1 MAKAYTKEFLV
12 DAFLSRYVCL
22 GSAVLASMRVMAE
35 NHYDSV
41 GKEKFRTSASL
52 DAEAIK
58 KYVAEYGSGLS
69 V

>member
-1 MAKAYTKEFLV
+1 MAKAYTREFLV
-12 DAFLSRYVCL
+12 NAFLSRYVPL
-22 GSAVLASMRVMAE
+22 GSAVLATMRVMAE

-52 DAEAIK
+52 DADAIK
-58 KYVAEYGSGLS
+58 KYTAEYGSGLS